1 MTDRRLI
8 LLLAALGVLGVA
20 LVSVLLLHAG
30 RGPALLSGYVESEPL
45 YLAAPV
51 AGTVTQLEVR
61 RGDRVD
67 AGALLFTVDN
77 RSLAAQSDS
86 AAAQIEQARAQQAG
100 ARETRAQLEAA
111 LAAARAT
118 AAEGDREA
126 VRARRLAAAG
136 TLSSQDRDK
145 ALTAADTA
153 HAQLAAAER
162 QALAAEADVDT
173 QGGRIRQYQGVR
185 ADAEARLS
193 QTTGRAPSTARV
205 EDVFFQPGE
214 WAAANQPILALLPD
228 AKITIRFFVPQ
239 RDVVLYR
246 PGQRVSFA
254 CDGCKGGL
262 SAVISYVSPR
272 PEYTPPV
279 IYSRES
285 RDRLVF
291 LVEARPDNPGGLAPG
306 QPIDVTPLGH

>member
-1 MTDRRLI
+1 MTDRRQI
-8 LLLAALGVLGVA
+8 LLLAALAVLIVA
-20 LVSVLLLHAG
+20 LVSLLLTHHG
-30 RGPALLSGYVESEPL
+30 RGPTLLSGYVESEPL

-51 AGTVTQLEVR
+51 AGTVTRLEVR

-77 RSLAAQSDS
+77 RSLTAQRDS
-86 AAAQIEQARAQQAG
+86 AAAQIEQARAQQTG

-111 LAAARAT
+111 LVAARAS

-126 VRARRLAAAG
+126 ARARRLAAAG

-162 QALAAEADVDT
+162 QALAAEADIDT
-173 QGGRIRQYQGVR
+173 QGGRIRQYQGVQ

-193 QTTGRAPSTARV
+193 QTTAHAPAAARV

-214 WAAANQPILALLPD
+214 WASANQPILALLPD

-239 RDVVLYR
+239 REIIFYR
-246 PGQRVSFA
+246 LGERVSFA
-254 CDGCKGGL
+254 CDGCKTGL
-262 SAVISYVSPR
+262 SAVVSYVSPR

-306 QPIDVTPLGH
+306 QPIDVTPLGR